1 VKPEVLR
8 RPFPPELI
16 KTRQGHNG
24 KSLSY
29 VETWAVIDRLN
40 EAVDAWSF
48 DVVEHQIFAEEI
60 VVLGRLTAD
69 GVVKT
74 AFGGTSIT
82 RDRNGKEV
90 SIADDLKAA
99 ASDALKKS
107 ASLLGVALELYGGS
121 TSVPS
126 SEQRQAAG
134 RVPTIPRP
142 SFDRI
147 TSRQLGALHSAARRH
162 GLDTS
167 GLATLVRERTGRDGP
182 QHLSKREA
190 SDLLSELSNTNGS
203 GAPAR

>member
-1 VKPEVLR
+1 MKPEVLR

-16 KTRQGHNG
+16 KARPGHNG

-29 VETWAVIDRLN
+29 VETWAVIERLN
-40 EAVDAWSF
+40 EGLDAWSF

-99 ASDALKKS
+99 ASDALKKA
-107 ASLLGVALELYGGS
+107 ASLLGVALELYGGNP
-121 TSVPS
+121 VAI
-126 SEQRQAAG
+126 EQRIEAG
-134 RVPTIPRP
+134 RVPTVPRP
-142 SFDRI
+142 VFDRV
-147 TSRQLGALHSAARRH
+147 TSRQLGALHTAARRH

-167 GLATLVRERTGRDGP
+167 GLTSLVRERTGKDGP

-190 SDLLSELSNTNGS
+190 SDLLSELSNSNGN
-203 GAPAR
+203 AH